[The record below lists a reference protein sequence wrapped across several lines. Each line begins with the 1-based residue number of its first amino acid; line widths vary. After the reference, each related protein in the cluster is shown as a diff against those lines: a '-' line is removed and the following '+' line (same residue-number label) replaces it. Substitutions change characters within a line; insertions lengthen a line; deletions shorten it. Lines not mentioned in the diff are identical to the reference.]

1 MKPLYVSIY
10 MQARVRRSQMGYSV
24 SEIVLPEGYTLPNKI
39 YLSGARAARSLK
51 TLREYKIHSILTM
64 GSENSV
70 NTISWN
76 NDKARYKLV
85 GIRDLNS
92 SNMVQHFEGIF
103 NFLDAAISRGNVI
116 VHCTLGKSRS
126 PSAVIS
132 YLIKKFQLSSEAS
145 FQIVSTSRDFIEP
158 NPAFLKQLKDW
169 EIHCK
174 TDKNG
179 LGRIS
184 VLR

>member
-1 MKPLYVSIY
+1 
-10 MQARVRRSQMGYSV
+10 MQAKLRRSQMGYSV
-24 SEIVLPEGYTLPNKI
+24 SEIVLPEGYALPNKI
-39 YLSGARAARSLK
+39 YLSGARAARSLN
-51 TLREYKIHSILTM
+51 TLRQYKIHSILTM

-70 NTISWN
+70 NTIPWYK
-76 NDKARYKLV
+76 DKARYKLV
-85 GIRDLNS
+85 GISDLNS
-92 SNMVQHFEGIF
+92 SNMIQHLEGIF
-103 NFLDAAISRGNVI
+103 NFLDAAIPRGNLL

-126 PSAVIS
+126 PTAVIS
-132 YLIKKFQLSSEAS
+132 YLIKKFHLSSEAA

-158 NPAFLKQLKDW
+158 NPGFLKQLKDW

-179 LGRIS
+179 LARIS